1 MPNIE
6 PFAPRGM
13 LHDGWSAQVNDYAIV
28 CGWSMS
34 GKIFNV
40 GDASGDIHAFNG
52 IKGEPLWVNK
62 SAHKGGLLG
71 MSINQDGNI
80 LASSGQDGFVR
91 YWNTEDGKEI
101 NKIHLGKGWVEHL
114 KWSPDGKHLAIAFS
128 RDVYVF
134 NSLGD
139 EIWHS
144 EKHPSTVS
152 ALAWVNNNELATS
165 CYGQVAF
172 FDIENNKVNQRL
184 EWQGSLVSM
193 VISPSGDIVA
203 CGSQD
208 NSVHFWRRTTGHDAE
223 MTGYPSKPSNLSFDQ
238 SGTLLAT
245 GGSERVTIWSF
256 EGNGPEGSIPGE
268 LGHHTEPV
276 TSLSFSHKGKL
287 IASGSRDG
295 SVVVSFLQSN
305 GHGNPVG
312 AAFAGD
318 YVSKIAWK
326 PDDCAL
332 AAVCSKGSIHVWPF
346 KLR

>member
-1 MPNIE
+1 LCISLSKEKEIIDWSFHLTNVKCMAIIE
-6 PFAPRGM
+6 KKYMEALNKRKSKLTTKILQPYEKYEEQIKFIISIAKEFRNNQ
-13 LHDGWSAQVNDYAIV
+13 LKK
-28 CGWSMS
+28 
-34 GKIFNV
+34 GKYEI
-40 GDASGDIHAFNG
+40 A
-52 IKGEPLWVNK
+52 
-62 SAHKGGLLG
+62 
-71 MSINQDGNI
+71 
-80 LASSGQDGFVR
+80 
-91 YWNTEDGKEI
+91 KEI
-101 NKIHLGKGWVEHL
+101 NKIQLGKGWVEHL

-139 EIWHS
+139 KIWHS

-245 GGSERVTIWSF
+245 GGSERVTVWSF

-346 KLR
+346 KPR